1 MFRFFFCLKDF
12 ILSIVHS
19 ISFNV
24 KFLIFDILLDV
35 ASSTP
40 HFGNVL
46 YLITLVFQLLL
57 VPLKESGLPSWYTSY
72 SCPLLS
78 FLAYDQDLL

>member
-57 VPLKESGLPSWYTSY
+57 VPLESGLPSWSTSFSY
-72 SCPLLS
+72 PLLS